1 MHSIRYSNKFKKNLE
16 LMIRRG
22 NDPEKIKAVIVAIA
36 KGHTLDKKYRDHAL
50 TGNLAGFRDCHI
62 ENDWL
67 LLYRIE
73 DDILYLERTGTHS
86 DIFRR

>member
-1 MHSIRYSNKFKKNLE
+1 
-16 LMIRRG
+16 MIRRG
-22 NDPEKIKAVIVAIA
+22 NDPKKIKAVIVAIA
-36 KGHTLDKKYRDHAL
+36 NGQILDKKYSDHVL
-50 TGNLAGFRDCHI
+50 TGNFAGFRDCHI

-73 DDILYLERTGTHS
+73 NDILYLERTGTHS